1 MKTIEQQIDRKNAIN
16 YIEGQVFSVMPFP
29 VDSKHQGQICLQM
42 RSEHGATNWLNITP
56 EDCQKIEAVLIGSY
70 TRRV

>member
-16 YIEGQVFSVMPFP
+16 YIEEQVFSVMPLP
-29 VDSKHQGQICLQM
+29 PDSEHLGQIRIKLQ
-42 RSEHGATNWLNITP
+42 SKHGATNWLNITP

-70 TRRV
+70 MRRV